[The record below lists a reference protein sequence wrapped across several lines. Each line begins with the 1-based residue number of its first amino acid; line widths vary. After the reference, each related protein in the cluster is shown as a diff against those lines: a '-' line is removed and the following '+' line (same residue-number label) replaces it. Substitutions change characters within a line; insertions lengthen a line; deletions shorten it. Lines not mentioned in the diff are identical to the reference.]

1 MKTCSYNTHIIEHVV
16 IICVQDFLTRFT
28 FFTVNVNLLC
38 IRITDVVFQVVG
50 TALLM
55 ICILAI
61 FDRNNMHPSNGLIPL
76 ALGAMLT
83 VLVMSFGVNYACAIN
98 PARDLAPRI
107 FLAIAGWGTETFR

>member
-1 MKTCSYNTHIIEHVV
+1 MLE
-16 IICVQDFLTRFT
+16 
-28 FFTVNVNLLC
+28 C
-38 IRITDVVFQVVG
+38 IRIPDVVFQVVG

-55 ICILAI
+55 VCILAI

-83 VLVMSFGVNYACAIN
+83 VLVMSFGVNFACSIN